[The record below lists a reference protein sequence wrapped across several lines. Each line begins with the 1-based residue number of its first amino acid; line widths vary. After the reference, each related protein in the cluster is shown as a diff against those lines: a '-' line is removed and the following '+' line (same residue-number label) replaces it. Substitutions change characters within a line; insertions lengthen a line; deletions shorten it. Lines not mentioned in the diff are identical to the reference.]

1 MTMKKVLTIFL
12 VLMGATLFFIGC
24 GNTQE
29 FAANGDILQ
38 QIVDLVVENNPT
50 LQSQRRLLN
59 QIQALPD
66 PGKGL
71 DLQLSVRGGLT
82 TYADEDDRA
91 VWFGPTGGVGLEI
104 PLFSPSRRR
113 ERIMDQITYA
123 KEVEEAKQDY
133 FDLKNSIVSELL
145 RKLRQVSGLQN
156 EKRKLEE
163 LKSFLASNVE
173 SLKQQVKTGV
183 IKAADLWE
191 LTERIMDTEASIYN
205 QSTELNVLKREIA
218 INFGGE
224 KSEQLRQMLDQLIVK
239 HMEEEYL
246 ERQ

>member
-1 MTMKKVLTIFL
+1 MITKKVLIILL
-12 VLMGATLFFIGC
+12 VVMGATLFLVAC
-24 GNTQE
+24 GNAQGS
-29 FAANGDILQ
+29 AADGDLFE

-50 LQSQRRLLN
+50 LQSQRRLLD

-82 TYADEDDRA
+82 TYADEDDQA
-91 VWFGPTGGVGLEI
+91 IWLGPTGGVGLEI

-133 FDLKNSIVSELL
+133 FNLKNSIVSELL

-163 LKSFLASNVE
+163 LTYFLASNVE

-191 LTERIMDTEASIYN
+191 LTERIMDTEANIYN
-205 QSTELNVLKREIA
+205 QSTELNVLRREIA
-218 INFGGE
+218 INFAGE
-224 KSEQLRQMLDQLIVK
+224 KSVELRRLLEQLSVK
-239 HMEEEYL
+239 LMEEEYL
-246 ERQ
+246 ESR